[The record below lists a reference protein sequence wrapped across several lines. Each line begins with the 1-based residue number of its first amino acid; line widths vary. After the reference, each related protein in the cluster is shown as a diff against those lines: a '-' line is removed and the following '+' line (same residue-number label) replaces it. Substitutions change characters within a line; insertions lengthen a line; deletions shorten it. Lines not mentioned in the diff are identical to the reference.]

1 MTKLLYFQQ
10 TWQEIRPKIG
20 LNYFIFFLISLSFIL
35 FLFKLTR
42 SRKLNLPPSPPKLPV
57 IGNIHHLGTLPHR
70 SLQALS
76 EKYGPLMLLHM
87 GHVPTLIVS
96 SAEAAREMM
105 KTHDIVFANRPQTT
119 AASIF
124 FHGCVDVGFSPYG
137 EYWRKLRKISAQEL
151 LGPKMVQSFHHVREE
166 EAAGLIDK
174 IRFACHSGTS
184 VNLSEMLIS
193 VSSNVVS
200 RCVVGRK
207 ADKEGGNS
215 KFGELTRT
223 VTVQLT
229 AFSFGD
235 LFPYLGWM
243 DTLTGLI
250 PRLKATSRA
259 LDCFLD
265 QVIEEHRSLE
275 STDGDSC
282 AQTGFLQ
289 ALLQLQKNGNLDVQ
303 LTRDNII
310 AVVLDMF
317 AGGTDTSSTM
327 MEWAMAELVRNQT
340 IMRKAQE
347 EVRRIVGKKSKV
359 EASDIEEMAYLK
371 CILKETLRLHPSA
384 PLLVPRETSASVELG
399 GYDIPPKTRV
409 LVNAFAIQRDP
420 SFWDRPDEFLPERF
434 ENNTVDFK
442 SQDFQFIPF
451 GSGRRSCPGA
461 LFGVTAVE
469 SVIANLLYW
478 FDWRLPDGASEEELD
493 MSEVCGMTAYKK
505 IPLLLVPSLYS
516 P

>member
-1 MTKLLYFQQ
+1 MTELLYFQQ

-20 LNYFIFFLISLSFIL
+20 LNYFVFFLIFLSFIL
-35 FLFKLTR
+35 FLFKLTT
-42 SRKLNLPPSPPKLPV
+42 SRKLNLPPPPPKLPV

-96 SAEAAREMM
+96 SAEAASEIM

-124 FHGCVDVGFSPYG
+124 FHGCVDVGFAPFG
-137 EYWRKLRKISAQEL
+137 EYWRKVRKISVQEL
-151 LGPKMVQSFHHVREE
+151 LGPKTVQSFHYVREE

-193 VSSNVVS
+193 VSNDIVS

-223 VTVQLT
+223 VMVQLT

-250 PRLKATSRA
+250 PRLKATSRT
-259 LDCFLD
+259 LDSLLD

-275 STDGDSC
+275 SDGDRC
-282 AQTGFLQ
+282 AQTDFLL
-289 ALLQLQKNGNLDVQ
+289 ALLQLQKNGKLDVQ

-317 AGGTDTSSTM
+317 VGGTDTSSTM
-327 MEWAMAELVRNQT
+327 MEWAIAELVRNQT

-359 EASDIEEMAYLK
+359 EANDIEEMGYLK
-371 CILKETLRLHPSA
+371 CIIKETLRLHPPA

-399 GYDIPPKTRV
+399 GYFIPPKTRV
-409 LVNAFAIQRDP
+409 IVNAFAIQRDP

-434 ENNTVDFK
+434 ENNPVDFK
-442 SQDFQFIPF
+442 GQDFQFIPF
-451 GSGRRSCPGA
+451 GSGRRGCPGA

-469 SVIANLLYW
+469 FMIANLLYW
-478 FDWRLPDGASEEELD
+478 FDWRLPDGATREELD
-493 MSEVCGMTAYKK
+493 MSEICGMTAYKK

>member
-1 MTKLLYFQQ
+1 MTKLLHFQQ

-57 IGNIHHLGTLPHR
+57 IGNIHHVGTLPHR

-96 SAEAAREMM
+96 SAEAAGEMM

-124 FHGCVDVGFSPYG
+124 FHGCVDVGFAPFG
-137 EYWRKLRKISAQEL
+137 DYWRKVRKICVQEL

-174 IRFACHSGTS
+174 IRFACHTGTS

-207 ADKEGGNS
+207 AEKEGGNS

-223 VTVQLT
+223 VMVQMT

-250 PRLKATSRA
+250 PRLKATSSA
-259 LDCFLD
+259 LDSFID

-275 STDGDSC
+275 SDGDSC
-282 AQTGFLQ
+282 AQTDFLQ
-289 ALLQLQKNGNLDVQ
+289 ALLQLQKNGKLDVQ

-317 AGGTDTSSTM
+317 VGGTDTSSTM
-327 MEWAMAELVRNQT
+327 MEWAMAELARNRT

-359 EASDIEEMAYLK
+359 EASDIEEMAYLR

-399 GYDIPPKTRV
+399 GYYIPPKTRV
-409 LVNAFAIQRDP
+409 IVNAFAIQRDP

-434 ENNTVDFK
+434 ENNPVDFK
-442 SQDFQFIPF
+442 SQDFHFIPF
-451 GSGRRSCPGA
+451 GSGRKSCPGA

-493 MSEVCGMTAYKK
+493 MSEICGMTAYKK

>member
-1 MTKLLYFQQ
+1 MV
-10 TWQEIRPKIG
+10 
-20 LNYFIFFLISLSFIL
+20 N
-35 FLFKLTR
+35 
-42 SRKLNLPPSPPKLPV
+42 
-57 IGNIHHLGTLPHR
+57 
-70 SLQALS
+70 
-76 EKYGPLMLLHM
+76 
-87 GHVPTLIVS
+87 
-96 SAEAAREMM
+96 
-105 KTHDIVFANRPQTT
+105 
-119 AASIF
+119 IF
-124 FHGCVDVGFSPYG
+124 FHGCVDVGFAPFG
-137 EYWRKLRKISAQEL
+137 EYWRKVRKISVQEL
-151 LGPKMVQSFHHVREE
+151 LGPKTVQSFHYVREE

-193 VSSNVVS
+193 VSNDIVS

-223 VTVQLT
+223 VMVQLT

-250 PRLKATSRA
+250 PRLKATSRT
-259 LDCFLD
+259 LDSLLD

-275 STDGDSC
+275 SDGDRC
-282 AQTGFLQ
+282 AQTDFLQ
-289 ALLQLQKNGNLDVQ
+289 ALLQLQKNGKLDVQ

-310 AVVLDMF
+310 AVVLVSLTTSHSKIKISCLCCFRFLNFLEHQPCHFEKSQDMF
-317 AGGTDTSSTM
+317 VGGTDTSSTM
-327 MEWAMAELVRNQT
+327 MEWAIAELVRNQT

-359 EASDIEEMAYLK
+359 EANDIEEMGYLK
-371 CILKETLRLHPSA
+371 CIIKETLRLHPPA

-399 GYDIPPKTRV
+399 GYFIPPKTRV
-409 LVNAFAIQRDP
+409 IVNAFAIQRDP

-434 ENNTVDFK
+434 ENNPVDFK
-442 SQDFQFIPF
+442 GQDFQFIPF
-451 GSGRRSCPGA
+451 GSGRRGCPGA

-469 SVIANLLYW
+469 FMIANLLYW
-478 FDWRLPDGASEEELD
+478 FDWRLPDGATQEELD
-493 MSEVCGMTAYKK
+493 MSEICGMTAYKK
-505 IPLLLVPSLYS
+505 TPLLLVPSLYS